1 MHNGMI
7 SSFSQAYDF
16 KREGLRPLGSRYTK
30 AIQLSMIQPSGADSV
45 ELETAGTDVGSVYN
59 GCEVGS

>member
-7 SSFSQAYDF
+7 SSFSQTYDF
-16 KREGLRPLGSRYTK
+16 KREDLRPLGSRYTK

-59 GCEVGS
+59 GW